1 MYYNTNKKDK
11 KHRIG
16 QIYLMSAL
24 LLAGASALGL
34 ALLSVYLRD
43 LRLSYEVGEST
54 RAIFAADS
62 AIEYQLYMVLN
73 NSDIIE
79 IPIMSNN
86 TRYTSSIENDV
97 LRGVGESRG
106 IRRGIE
112 IYLGANNLDNMS
124 SEE

>member
-1 MYYNTNKKDK
+1 
-11 KHRIG
+11 
-16 QIYLMSAL
+16 MSAL

-34 ALLSVYLRD
+34 ALISVYLRD

-86 TRYTSSIENDV
+86 TSYTSSIENDV

>member
-1 MYYNTNKKDK
+1 MYYNTNKIPRKYK
-11 KHRIG
+11 KG

-34 ALLSVYLRD
+34 ALISVYLRD

-62 AIEYQLYMVLN
+62 AIEYQLYTVLN
-73 NSDIIE
+73 NSDTIK
-79 IPIMSNN
+79 IPVMSNN
-86 TRYTSSIENDV
+86 TGYTSSIENDI

-112 IYLGANNLDNMS
+112 IYLGASNEYNS